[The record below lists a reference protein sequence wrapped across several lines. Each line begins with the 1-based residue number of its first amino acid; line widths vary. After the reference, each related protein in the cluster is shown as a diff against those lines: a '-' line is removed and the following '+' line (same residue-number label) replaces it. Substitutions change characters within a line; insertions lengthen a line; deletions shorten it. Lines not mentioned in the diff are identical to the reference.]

1 MMITF
6 SKSFD
11 GKRRQS
17 RLRFKDDAFPT
28 TRRGFRDA
36 KLLEDGTTHRRRRR
50 ERSLDEN
57 VVWLWW
63 SSRARVYNLTG
74 GGDRITNSKGKK
86 ISTSV

>member
-6 SKSFD
+6 SKSF
-11 GKRRQS
+11 GKRRRQS

-36 KLLEDGTTHRRRRR
+36 KLLEDGTTHRRCRRE

-57 VVWLWW
+57 VVVFVLLVALVVFA
-63 SSRARVYNLTG
+63 RARL
-74 GGDRITNSKGKK
+74 
-86 ISTSV
+86 

>member
-6 SKSFD
+6 SKSF

-57 VVWLWW
+57 VVVFVVLVALVVFA
-63 SSRARVYNLTG
+63 RARL
-74 GGDRITNSKGKK
+74 
-86 ISTSV
+86 

>member
-6 SKSFD
+6 SKSF
-11 GKRRQS
+11 GKRRRQS

-57 VVWLWW
+57 VVVFVLLVALVVFA
-63 SSRARVYNLTG
+63 RARL
-74 GGDRITNSKGKK
+74 
-86 ISTSV
+86 